1 MTAPI
6 DYSPALEDKLYLLLN
21 QMRNKEIQQAE
32 KEGREYG
39 IHGLCAILGYD
50 PKKHF
55 SYFNIPGIDIS
66 VGKDLFKNQ
75 EIYLKDAQ
83 AFEALQEAM
92 EIDGAILIGKDG
104 KIMHSGQYI
113 LPDLGV
119 YSKKPEAVATY
130 KHLKETADGGT
141 RHLNAIALSAELPDL
156 LFYTLKSDHPQLR
169 IFKGGSIYR
178 STVPGEAKII
188 SSYQPELV

>member
-6 DYSPALEDKLYLLLN
+6 NYSPDLEDKLYQLLD
-21 QMRNKEIQQAE
+21 QMRNEEIKQAK

-39 IHGLCAILGYD
+39 IHGLCAVLGYD
-50 PKKHF
+50 PAKHS
-55 SYFNIPGIDIS
+55 SYFNLPGLDIS
-66 VGKDLFKNQ
+66 VGKDLFKDQ
-75 EIYLKDAQ
+75 ETYLKDPQ
-83 AFEALQEAM
+83 AFQALQEAM
-92 EIDGAILIGKDG
+92 QIDGAILIGKDG

-119 YSKKPEAVATY
+119 YSRKPEAAATY
-130 KHLKETADGGT
+130 KYLKETADGGT

-169 IFKGGSIYR
+169 VFKGGSIYR
-178 STVPGEAKII
+178 STVDEEVK
-188 SSYQPELV
+188 EK